1 MSEAFPLRVEELVRG
16 AFAEWRTSDTL
27 PETECEDWQLVYVK
41 DGVIEERCDER
52 RVVLRQGGVLLH
64 QPAETAAMR
73 VLGEL
78 PPEVLR
84 LDFRC
89 GGAAMDRFRDR
100 VFHADPTEQV
110 ALRML
115 CHAVE
120 LTFQDGLPRQDAPF
134 GALQETV
141 VYLEAAL
148 LLLGRRAGRARKPS
162 ARALRERRH
171 TALVGQAR
179 LYFAQNLEREVAL
192 QEVCDACGCTRQQLQ
207 QAFRARTRHG
217 PIEDFARMRL
227 DYAAQLLGRGAT
239 PGEVAKQLGYCSG
252 AYFSQRFKEATG
264 STPSEYRRTQMGLPA
279 RRGNKNT

>member
-1 MSEAFPLRVEELVRG
+1 MSEAFPLRVQELVQG
-16 AFAEWRTSDTL
+16 VFAEWRTSDTL

-41 DGVIEERCDER
+41 EGVIEERCDER

-207 QAFRARTRHG
+207 QAFRARTRMG
-217 PIEDFARMRL
+217 PMEYFSCMKAEQAALLLTQGYGPGETARM
-227 DYAAQLLGRGAT
+227 LGYGSLAWFSRRFHALTGQT
-239 PGEVAKQLGYCSG
+239 PGA
-252 AYFSQRFKEATG
+252 
-264 STPSEYRRTQMGLPA
+264 YRRAPHPLHLCE
-279 RRGNKNT
+279 R

>member
-16 AFAEWRTSDTL
+16 SFAERRTSDTL

-41 DGVIEERCDER
+41 EGVIEERCDER

-100 VFHADPTEQV
+100 VFHAEPTEQV

-179 LYFAQNLEREVAL
+179 LYFAQNLEREVTL

-207 QAFRARTRHG
+207 QAFRARARHG
-217 PIEDFARMRL
+217 PMEDFARLRL
-227 DYAAQLLGRGAT
+227 DYAAQLLARGAT
-239 PGEVAKQLGYCSG
+239 PGEVASQLGYCSG

-264 STPSEYRRTQMGLPA
+264 STPSEYRCTQMGLPA

>member
-1 MSEAFPLRVEELVRG
+1 MSEAFPLRVQELVQG
-16 AFAEWRTSDTL
+16 VFAEWRTSDTL

-84 LDFRC
+84 LGFRC

-192 QEVCDACGCTRQQLQ
+192 QEVCDACGCTRHQLQ

-217 PIEDFARMRL
+217 PMEDFARMRL

-264 STPSEYRRTQMGLPA
+264 SPPSEYRRTQMGLPA

>member
-1 MSEAFPLRVEELVRG
+1 MNEAFPLRVEELVRG

-141 VYLEAAL
+141 VYLEATL

-179 LYFAQNLEREVAL
+179 LYFAQNLEREVTL
-192 QEVCDACGCTRQQLQ
+192 PEV
-207 QAFRARTRHG
+207 
-217 PIEDFARMRL
+217 
-227 DYAAQLLGRGAT
+227 
-239 PGEVAKQLGYCSG
+239 
-252 AYFSQRFKEATG
+252 
-264 STPSEYRRTQMGLPA
+264 
-279 RRGNKNT
+279 

>member
-1 MSEAFPLRVEELVRG
+1 MNEPFPLRVEELLH
-16 AFAEWRTSDTL
+16 ASFSEWRTADTL
-27 PETECEDWQLVYVK
+27 PETVCDSWQLVYVK
-41 DGVIEERCDER
+41 GGVVEEQCDER

-64 QPAETAAMR
+64 QPTETAAMR

-84 LDFRC
+84 VDFQCR
-89 GGAAMDRFRDR
+89 GAAMDRFRDR
-100 VFHADPTEQV
+100 VFHAEPSELLLLD
-110 ALRML
+110 LL
-115 CHAVE
+115 CRAVGQS
-120 LTFQDGLPRQDAPF
+120 FQQGEPRQDAPF
-134 GALQETV
+134 GALQETSLF
-141 VYLEAAL
+141 LEETL

-179 LYFAQNLEREVAL
+179 LYFSQHLDREVKL
-192 QEVCDACGCTRQQLQ
+192 KEVCEACGCTRQQLQ

-217 PIEDFARMRL
+217 PMEDFSRIRME
-227 DYAAQLLGRGAT
+227 YAAQLLGRGAT
-239 PGEVAKQLGYCSG
+239 PGEVARQLGYCSG

-264 STPSEYRRTQMGLPA
+264 STPSEYRRAQQGLPS

>member
-1 MSEAFPLRVEELVRG
+1 MSEAFPLRVQELVQG
-16 AFAEWRTSDTL
+16 VFAEWRTSDTL

-207 QAFRARTRHG
+207 QAFRARTRNG
-217 PIEDFARMRL
+217 PMEDFARMRL